1 MTDAGRLALVRGLH
15 TAIYVVMATACFVVL
30 LAGLTGWSGPWLW
43 AALGLVM
50 VEAVVFISAG
60 MKCPL
65 TALAIRYG
73 ATRDGA
79 YDTFFPE
86 RCTRYTLRV
95 FGPVIVIGLG
105 LNGLRWWA
113 AWPP

>member
-15 TAIYVVMATACFVVL
+15 TAIYLVMATACFAVL

-43 AALGLVM
+43 VALGLVG
-50 VEAVVFISAG
+50 VEAAVFIGAS

-65 TALAIRYG
+65 TALAVRYG

-86 RCTRYTLRV
+86 RCTRHTLRV
-95 FGPVIVIGLG
+95 FGPLIVVGLV

-113 AWPP
+113 A